1 MIKINKRLLLMIGGA
16 FIFLGLFIC
25 FLGYASS
32 GFSPEAYI
40 VSDRPWYQLFNFL
53 QIKICSKQ

>member
-25 FLGYASS
+25 FLGYVSS

-40 VSDRPWYQLFNFL
+40 VSDRPWYQLFNFFTD
-53 QIKICSKQ
+53 